1 MVNIKNVGLI
11 SKSITERQKK
21 KKKRNIKFLK
31 KVRYNWNRDT
41 NDPLLGEEKNYR
53 MYTNAILRL
62 NQF

>member
-31 KVRYNWNRDT
+31 KKCDT
-41 NDPLLGEEKNYR
+41 IEIVTQ
-53 MYTNAILRL
+53 MILC
-62 NQF
+62 